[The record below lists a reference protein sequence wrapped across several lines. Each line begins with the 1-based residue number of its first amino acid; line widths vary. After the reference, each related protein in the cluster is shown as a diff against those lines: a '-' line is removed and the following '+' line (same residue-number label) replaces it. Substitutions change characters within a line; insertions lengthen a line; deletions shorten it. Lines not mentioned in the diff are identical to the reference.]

1 MYEAFFHLD
10 RRPFVASPRTDHY
23 FPARSIEQAR
33 QSLTR
38 CVSRCEGPG
47 AIIGP
52 SGTGKSLLCFV
63 LAKQFRDKMKVV
75 VVQGGRLRTRKS
87 LLQNVLY
94 ELKQPF
100 RDMDEDELR
109 LSLLGYLEAKDSTHK
124 RLLLIVDD
132 AHLLRGQVLLDIAAL
147 CSHVRDG
154 EPVIQFVLAGGPAL
168 EEKLAHPRLESLQ
181 QRIAARCYLQSLSY
195 DETVSYIRAQIE
207 NCGGQLD
214 QVVAP
219 DAINALYRA
228 SDGVP
233 RLINQVGD
241 HALLLSYLAKLHPV
255 TKAAI
260 EESWSDLQQL
270 PTPWQVTDHPAA
282 VAAKDET
289 TSIIEFGSLD
299 ELGPNELKTIESP
312 IPTPIPIQHVE
323 PIVQLN
329 PAFSAEQNLWTI
341 ESGISHLHKLSTMP
355 PAAGADQEEPQ
366 FEANTILGW
375 GDFEETELTD
385 STPLDASLTDT
396 LPNNLLIPGDD
407 SSMPSFAKSSIPLKV
422 PASATPVSMPS
433 VKLATPPVHKRVAN
447 PFEEQFEVEEVIND
461 GAARKAKSLKMIP
474 ATAAPNVTRT
484 AAPFE
489 TSKVAP
495 AAIFDEPLEA
505 SEGMSVDWLNYQ
517 ATSVVG
523 MGVTESV
530 SLDGSG
536 SESWNV
542 ISSDGTSAVAAGG
555 RYDDRDTLLVENDQ
569 PPRIRPVKRQEF
581 RQLFAKMRGE
591 S

>member
-100 RDMDEDELR
+100 RGMDEDELR
-109 LSLLGYLEAKDSTHK
+109 LSLLDHLEARDAAHR

-154 EPVIQFVLAGGPAL
+154 EPVIQFVLAGGSAL

-181 QRIAARCYLQSLSY
+181 QRIAARCYLQALSY
-195 DETVSYIRAQIE
+195 DETLAFIKAQVE
-207 NCGGQLD
+207 FCGGNLD
-214 QVVAP
+214 QVIAP
-219 DAINALYRA
+219 DAVNALYRA

-233 RLINQVGD
+233 RLINQIGD
-241 HALLLSYLAKLHPV
+241 HALLLAYLAKLHPV
-255 TKAAI
+255 SKAAI
-260 EESWSDLQQL
+260 EEAWSDLQQL

-282 VAAKDET
+282 VAAKEESV
-289 TSIIEFGSLD
+289 SIIEFGSL
-299 ELGPNELKTIESP
+299 EETSIEETKPRESQP
-312 IPTPIPIQHVE
+312 ILHGNPVFS
-323 PIVQLN
+323 VQ
-329 PAFSAEQNLWTI
+329 QNLWTI
-341 ESGISHLHKLSTMP
+341 ESGLARLHDGASGPPMNREAEPDAPLVDLS
-355 PAAGADQEEPQ
+355 
-366 FEANTILGW
+366 GW
-375 GDFEETELTD
+375 GDLNE
-385 STPLDASLTDT
+385 STISSAISAPSNSLG
-396 LPNNLLIPGDD
+396 NEA
-407 SSMPSFAKSSIPLKV
+407 SMPSLATTTIKV
-422 PASATPVSMPS
+422 KASVAARAMVATPVVTQS
-433 VKLATPPVHKRVAN
+433 APVVQKRIAN
-447 PFEEQFEVEEVIND
+447 PFEEQFEIEEVVND
-461 GAARKAKSLKMIP
+461 GVARKAAALK
-474 ATAAPNVTRT
+474 AAAAPIAGRVEKSPGALSESLQNAIDEDR
-484 AAPFE
+484 FE
-489 TSKVAP
+489 QFDGVA
-495 AAIFDEPLEA
+495 
-505 SEGMSVDWLNYQ
+505 VDWMNYQ

-523 MGVTESV
+523 MGVSGDV
-530 SLDGSG
+530 GNVSG

-542 ISSDGTSAVAAGG
+542 ISTDGTSAAAGT
-555 RYDDRDTLLVENDQ
+555 RHDDRDAILVENDQ

-581 RQLFAKMRGE
+581 RQLFAKMRGDK
-591 S
+591 

>member
-10 RRPFVASPRTDHY
+10 RRPFVASPRTEHY

-38 CVSRCEGPG
+38 CISRCEGPG

-63 LAKQFRDKMKVV
+63 LAKQFRDRMKVV

-100 RDMDEDELR
+100 REMDEDELR
-109 LSLLGYLEAKDSTHK
+109 LSLLDYLEAKDSAQK

-147 CSHVRDG
+147 CSHVREG
-154 EPVIQFVLAGGPAL
+154 EPLIQFVLAGGSAL

-181 QRIAARCYLQSLSY
+181 QRIAARCYLQALNY
-195 DETVSYIRAQIE
+195 DETVAYIRAQVE
-207 NCGGQLD
+207 HCGGQLD
-214 QVVAP
+214 GVMASEAVH
-219 DAINALYRA
+219 ALYRA

-241 HALLLSYLAKLHPV
+241 HALLLAYLAKLRPV

-260 EESWSDLQQL
+260 EEAWSDLQQL

-282 VAAKDET
+282 VAAKEEA
-289 TSIIEFGSLD
+289 TSIIEFGSL
-299 ELGPNELKTIESP
+299 EEPEP
-312 IPTPIPIQHVE
+312 IAPTPPPQSMPPIAPSQPIE
-323 PIVQLN
+323 PVSHAN
-329 PAFSAEQNLWTI
+329 PVFSAEQNLWTI
-341 ESGISHLHKLSTMP
+341 ESGLARLHEAPTSASAPALAPLATEAPAIALELS
-355 PAAGADQEEPQ
+355 
-366 FEANTILGW
+366 GW
-375 GDFEETELTD
+375 GDAAESDFDSVIDPPSSLLESEISMRSPAMPTVQLKAP
-385 STPLDASLTDT
+385 STPSPVAVK
-396 LPNNLLIPGDD
+396 PN
-407 SSMPSFAKSSIPLKV
+407 LKV
-422 PASATPVSMPS
+422 NAAPV
-433 VKLATPPVHKRVAN
+433 TKRIAN
-447 PFEEQFEVEEVIND
+447 PFEGQFEAEEVIND
-461 GAARKAKSLKMIP
+461 GVSRRAAAKSTIAAAPLSVRVENAEP
-474 ATAAPNVTRT
+474 STAAPMTPVLDEDR
-484 AAPFE
+484 FE
-489 TSKVAP
+489 Q
-495 AAIFDEPLEA
+495 FD
-505 SEGMSVDWLNYQ
+505 GVSVDWMNYQ

-523 MGVTESV
+523 MGVVGMGVAE
-530 SLDGSG
+530 DAPADASG
-536 SESWNV
+536 GDAWNV
-542 ISSDGTSAVAAGG
+542 ISIDGDSAAAGA

-591 S
+591 N